1 MEDANMNFKDF
12 INEGIDGKMSN
23 EVFRMLRNYVKE
35 VAKVDKEKAKQ
46 VKKLV
51 TELEEI
57 DLSLDD

>member
-1 MEDANMNFKDF
+1 MSFKDY